1 MNVRFSDRH
10 IRFRVSRAELDS
22 LLAGRSLAL
31 DVPMPRSHRFCAS
44 VSVTPIG
51 DWQLDSDP
59 TGLWLALP
67 RTAVEELIRT
77 LPSKEGLEH
86 DFATNGA
93 PLSVSFEVDLRVE
106 KGKQA
111 A

>member
-10 IRFRVSRAELDS
+10 IRFRVARQEVER
-22 LLAGRSLAL
+22 LLAGRSLTL
-31 DVPMPRSHRFCAS
+31 DVPMPRAHQFRAS
-44 VSVTPIG
+44 INITSTG

-59 TGLWLALP
+59 TGLWLTLP
-67 RTAVEELIRT
+67 RKALEGLLQE

-86 DFATNGA
+86 EFATNGQTLA
-93 PLSVSFEVDLRVE
+93 VALEVDLRSERE
-106 KGKQA
+106 KKA